1 MQNNRPLTVREL
13 ARYLSGRIN
22 NDPNLKQ
29 ITIEGEI
36 SNFTLHQSGHI
47 YFSLKEED
55 TSIRAVLFRG
65 YRQNLDFLP
74 ANGMKVIVVGDVNIY
89 EKTNNIQIYVQRMFQ
104 SGLGDIY
111 LQFEQLKAKLSKEG
125 LFDPIHK
132 KAIPSYPSSIGVV
145 TSPTGA
151 ALQDLRNVIS
161 RRYPLVDITVYPT
174 TVQGESAASDI
185 ITSLKKA
192 DEGHHDIIL
201 LIRGG
206 GSVEDLYVFN
216 NESIAR
222 TIFSMNTPVVT
233 GIGHEID
240 FTIADFVA
248 DLRAPTPSAAAEVSV
263 PDIKDIM
270 TYLMEAETTL
280 SSRMQN
286 IIDSYSEKAERYR
299 KEFTRTLQYNLN
311 DTENELMRRKITL
324 DHLMEIIFMNMNN
337 RIQSTV
343 SRLKAS
349 NPLEIIS
356 RGYAKITDSTE
367 HNITSIEQVNVGD
380 GIRINIS
387 DGYLDATITDKEA
400 INGKADI

>member
-89 EKTNNIQIYVQRMFQ
+89 EKTNNIQICVQRMFQ

-185 ITSLKKA
+185 IASLKKA
-192 DEGHHDIIL
+192 DEGHHDTIL

-337 RIQSTV
+337 RIKSTV
-343 SRLKAS
+343 SRLKAA

-367 HNITSIEQVNVGD
+367 HNITSIEQVDVGD

>member
-185 ITSLKKA
+185 IASLKEA
-192 DEGHHDIIL
+192 DEGHHDTIL

-248 DLRAPTPSAAAEVSV
+248 DFRAPTPSAAAEVSV

-280 SSRMQN
+280 SSRMKN

-343 SRLKAS
+343 SRLKAA

-367 HNITSIEQVNVGD
+367 HNITSIEQVDVGD
-380 GIRINIS
+380 CIRINIS

>member
-47 YFSLKEED
+47 YFSLKEEN

-192 DEGHHDIIL
+192 DEGHHDTIL

-240 FTIADFVA
+240 FTIADCVA

-280 SSRMQN
+280 SSRMKN

-343 SRLKAS
+343 SRLKAA

-367 HNITSIEQVNVGD
+367 HNITSIEQVDVGD

>member
-192 DEGHHDIIL
+192 DEGHHDTIL

-367 HNITSIEQVNVGD
+367 HNITSIEQVDVGD

>member
-192 DEGHHDIIL
+192 DEGHHDTIL

-343 SRLKAS
+343 SRLKAA

-356 RGYAKITDSTE
+356 RGYAKIADSTE
-367 HNITSIEQVNVGD
+367 HNITSIEQVDVGD

>member
-185 ITSLKKA
+185 IASLKKA
-192 DEGHHDIIL
+192 DEGHHDTIL

-337 RIQSTV
+337 RIKSTV
-343 SRLKAS
+343 SRLKAA

-367 HNITSIEQVNVGD
+367 HNITSIEQVDVGD